1 MPSLT
6 LNAIAP
12 SLVQSAGA
20 ILLAVLLHGFH
31 RDYRRDY
38 LLQWSRSWWALAIY
52 LVANAVSQTAA
63 RGVVPTHPLGLALAG
78 LTLVAGYWQ
87 IAWLLIGTSEVTSQ
101 QLFPARRTR
110 WILLVL
116 FLGSVTAA
124 LLFSTAPP
132 FSPEQEFAR
141 RGVRS
146 LAAGVAFLFAG
157 AAMWRAWSRGS
168 GWGRALVV
176 AAFLGYGLE
185 ELQYFAASLVD
196 VLQGPTQLFAYT
208 AYLGYVDAVMQS
220 ILGLGMVAWLL
231 EEERW
236 QVSVAAE
243 QIQHLAYHD
252 VLTGLPN
259 RLLFIDRL
267 QVALA
272 QSRRSGRKVAV
283 FFLDLDRFKDVNDSL
298 GHSAGDELLQGVAER
313 LSRISRQGDT
323 VARLGGDEFT
333 LLVRDIASDGLSIVA
348 GKILES
354 IQEPYK
360 LVSHELHVST
370 SIGICL
376 HPDDGADP
384 ETLLKN
390 ADTAMYYAKEHGRN
404 TFAQYTPSMNAR
416 AQDRLQLEGELRHA
430 ISNGELR
437 LHYQPIQHR
446 TTGRVDGVE
455 ALVRWQHPTRGLLFP
470 GDFLHLTD
478 TVGVTDALDEWVLR
492 EACRQARAWRA
503 AGHPDLRV
511 AVNVSARPF
520 QRPDFA
526 DRVLRVLKEVDLPPA
541 ALDLEITETVAMANA
556 DSSLSVIRELKAKG
570 VRISIDD
577 FGTGHSSLSYLR
589 RFPLDTLKID
599 QSFVRDLP
607 GDENARA
614 IAAAVIDLAHRMSMT
629 VVAEGVETE
638 DQRRVLDAQA
648 CDQLQGYLIH
658 RPLPPEEC
666 ERLLG

>member
-1 MPSLT
+1 MTLPN

-20 ILLAVLLHGFH
+20 VLLAILLHGFH
-31 RDYRRDY
+31 RHYRRDY
-38 LLQWSRSWWALAIY
+38 LLQWSRSWWALATF
-52 LVANAVSQTAA
+52 LVATAVSQTAA
-63 RGVVPTHPLGLALAG
+63 RGIEPRHPVALALATI
-78 LTLVAGYWQ
+78 TLVAGYWQ

-101 QLFPARRTR
+101 QLFPVRRAR
-110 WILLVL
+110 WILLAL
-116 FLGSVTAA
+116 LAGSVVAA
-124 LLFSTAPP
+124 LLFATAPP
-132 FSPEQEFAR
+132 FSPEQDFAR

-146 LAAGVAFLFAG
+146 LAAGVAFLMAG
-157 AAMWRAWSRGS
+157 AATWRAWPRGS

-176 AAFLGYGLE
+176 AAFLGYGIE
-185 ELQYFAASLVD
+185 EVQYFAASLVE
-196 VLQGPTQLFAYT
+196 VTGGATTVFAYT
-208 AYLGYVDAVMQS
+208 AYLGYVDAVLQS
-220 ILGLGMVAWLL
+220 VLGLGMVAWLL

-236 QVSVAAE
+236 QVGVAAE

-298 GHSAGDELLQGVAER
+298 GHSSGDELLQAAAER

-333 LLVRDIASDGLSIVA
+333 LLVRDINPEDVGLVA
-348 GKILES
+348 GKILEA

-360 LVSHELHVST
+360 LNSHELHIST

-376 HPDDGADP
+376 HPDDGTDP

-390 ADTAMYYAKEHGRN
+390 ADTAMYHAKEHGRN
-404 TFAQYTPSMNAR
+404 TFALYTASMNAR
-416 AQDRLQLEGELRHA
+416 AQDRLQLENELRRA
-430 ISNGELR
+430 IVNGELV
-437 LHYQPIQHR
+437 LHYQPIQNR
-446 TTGRVDGVE
+446 GTGLVEAVE
-455 ALVRWQHPTRGLLFP
+455 ALVRWQHPTRGLLPP
-470 GDFLHLTD
+470 GAFLHLAD
-478 TVGVTDALDEWVLR
+478 GVGVTDALDEWVLR
-492 EACRQARAWRA
+492 EACRQTRVWRA
-503 AGHPDLRV
+503 SGHPNLRV

-526 DRVLRVLKEVDLPPA
+526 ERVIRVLKEVDLPAA

-556 DSSLSVIRELKAKG
+556 DASLTAIRELKARG

-614 IAAAVIDLAHRMSMT
+614 IAAAVIDLAHRMKMT
-629 VVAEGVETE
+629 VVAEGVEND
-638 DQRRVLDAQA
+638 DQRRVLETQA
-648 CDQLQGYLIH
+648 CDQLQGFLFH
-658 RPLPPEEC
+658 RPLPPDEVV
-666 ERLLG
+666 RLLS